1 MYQFLM
7 QLFLCTVSWRNNRD
21 FYIMSY
27 IINMMKK
34 HWTHLY
40 HVSIYDTEK
49 VPIGTCLAQSVS
61 STWAPASLIFG
72 PTKQPYSKVGN
83 SRMSWYGNAVFTSNF
98 TRN

>member
-34 HWTHLY
+34 HLY

-61 STWAPASLIFG
+61 SSWAPASLIFG

-83 SRMSWYGNAVFTSNF
+83 SRMYWYGNAVFTSNF